1 MRDIKFRAW
10 DEKNKRM
17 IYNLRMFDL
26 SDADEKLSIAELEE
40 CPLMQFTGLRD
51 KNGKEI
57 YEGDVVNCLPWPG
70 DTVLNNKKAVVVW
83 NTGNLTAGDL
93 NPNGFYCLYG
103 MAENNDLLD
112 DRSYG
117 KAIVLCNEC
126 VEVIGNIFEN
136 QDLIQR

>member
-40 CPLMQFTGLRD
+40 CPLMQYTELKD

-57 YEGDVVNCLPWPG
+57 YE
-70 DTVLNNKKAVVVW
+70 
-83 NTGNLTAGDL
+83 
-93 NPNGFYCLYG
+93 
-103 MAENNDLLD
+103 ND
-112 DRSYG
+112 
-117 KAIVLCNEC
+117 IVLVPYNRF
-126 VEVIGNIFEN
+126 GNIIVEYKEGTPVISKYKVSECRVVGN
-136 QDLIQR
+136 IYETPELKGRYASMEKYEQINRQRNK